1 MVERV
6 REMGVRSSSH
16 SGVDGPAE
24 VLLQSSQ
31 HVRAKPVSAGLRC
44 W

>member
-24 VLLQSSQ
+24 FPLQSSQ
-31 HVRAKPVSAGLRC
+31 HVKAKSASAGLHC